1 MQEEKNVLLG
11 QLFFHASLLQA
22 RRLKTVDS
30 AKQSIT
36 ALFQIAK
43 KRSFLQE
50 ACTSTVFD
58 VLDGL
63 PTDKAVELIDTH
75 EDIQATLKR
84 SPDEATPEDLMVALH
99 CWPLLSRSS
108 RKLCRLLPEGTQQP
122 SHGIFQ
128 PTSEQA
134 GITHNGKSS
143 PYTAPVHSA
152 ADQAAAAEFFT
163 SSNLHSVTRI
173 LTNASFVRH
182 QLHSVWLH
190 VLRLLIPSFVMK
202 GHKAATDP
210 SQPSAKCGHCSMLRV
225 PVYMHLCGAAG
236 SLHHT
241 DCCSDYHTNSS

>member
-22 RRLKTVDS
+22 HRLDTVDR

-50 ACTSTVFD
+50 ACTSTVLD

-63 PTDKAVELIDTH
+63 PPGKAAELIDSH
-75 EDIQATLKR
+75 GDIQAILKC
-84 SPDEATPEDLMVALH
+84 SPDEATPEDLMVAIH
-99 CWPLLSRSS
+99 CWPLLSASS
-108 RKLCRLLPEGTQQP
+108 RKSCRLLPEGTAQP
-122 SHGIFQ
+122 SHDIFQ
-128 PTSEQA
+128 PTSAQD
-134 GITHNGKSS
+134 GIPKNGKSS
-143 PYTAPVHSA
+143 SPTAPVHNEADKRAA
-152 ADQAAAAEFFT
+152 ADFFT
-163 SSNLHSVTRI
+163 VSNLQGISRI

-210 SQPSAKCGHCSMLRV
+210 SQPSVKCGYC
-225 PVYMHLCGAAG
+225 
-236 SLHHT
+236 
-241 DCCSDYHTNSS
+241 